1 MDPGL
6 DANGKTNKERTVKK
20 GLFSLLASRRFGP
33 FFFTQFLGAF
43 NDNVFR
49 QALILLIASGA
60 VTAVSVNTLNN
71 VALALFILPFFL
83 FSALAGQVADK
94 YDKAS
99 LVRKIKFVEVCI
111 MSAAAV
117 GFFFD
122 AVYFL
127 LGVLFCMGLQSTFF
141 GPIKYSIIPQ
151 QLDDKELVSGNALVE
166 MGTFLAILLGSIS
179 GVLLKMDGVGDGV
192 VAITVVGLALLG
204 YLAAR
209 GIPSA
214 PAADHGLKINWNL
227 WKETWHIVGYAREV
241 KSVWMCVLGI
251 SWFWFLGAAYTTQ
264 LKVYVD
270 DYLLGTDGLYAV
282 LLGTFSIG
290 IGLGSFLCE
299 KLSGKRVELGLV
311 PLGSIGLSVFGV
323 DLFFSYAG
331 LAGNG
336 QVDIAGFLQQAGGYR
351 VLMDLLGIGVF
362 GGFYIV
368 PLFAFIQ
375 HRSNP
380 KHLSR
385 IIAANNI
392 LNALLM
398 VGSAVA
404 GIVLVGLL
412 ELTVPQFFLALA
424 LANVLVASYI
434 YTVVPEFLIR
444 LLVWMLTHTM
454 YRVKHHG
461 MEHIP
466 DEGPCMLVCNHV
478 SYVDALLLAGAI
490 RRPVRFVMFKPI
502 YDMPLLNYIFRT
514 GKTIPI
520 DSKTRNPVIYE
531 RAFVRIREELE
542 AGEVVCIFPEGKL
555 TDDGEVAEFRAG
567 IEKIVADYPVPVI
580 PMALSGLW
588 GSFFSHKGGKALT
601 RLPRRFWSRIK
612 LAVGDAV
619 APEQVRADDLR
630 ERVLAL
636 RERP

>member
-1 MDPGL
+1 M
-6 DANGKTNKERTVKK
+6 KK

-192 VAITVVGLALLG
+192 VAITVVALALLG

-214 PAADHGLKINWNL
+214 PAADDGLKINWNL

-299 KLSGKRVELGLV
+299 NSPASGWSWGWCRWA
-311 PLGSIGLSVFGV
+311 P
-323 DLFFSYAG
+323 
-331 LAGNG
+331 
-336 QVDIAGFLQQAGGYR
+336 
-351 VLMDLLGIGVF
+351 
-362 GGFYIV
+362 
-368 PLFAFIQ
+368 
-375 HRSNP
+375 
-380 KHLSR
+380 
-385 IIAANNI
+385 
-392 LNALLM
+392 
-398 VGSAVA
+398 SA
-404 GIVLVGLL
+404 
-412 ELTVPQFFLALA
+412 
-424 LANVLVASYI
+424 
-434 YTVVPEFLIR
+434 
-444 LLVWMLTHTM
+444 
-454 YRVKHHG
+454 
-461 MEHIP
+461 
-466 DEGPCMLVCNHV
+466 
-478 SYVDALLLAGAI
+478 
-490 RRPVRFVMFKPI
+490 
-502 YDMPLLNYIFRT
+502 
-514 GKTIPI
+514 
-520 DSKTRNPVIYE
+520 
-531 RAFVRIREELE
+531 
-542 AGEVVCIFPEGKL
+542 
-555 TDDGEVAEFRAG
+555 
-567 IEKIVADYPVPVI
+567 
-580 PMALSGLW
+580 
-588 GSFFSHKGGKALT
+588 
-601 RLPRRFWSRIK
+601 
-612 LAVGDAV
+612 
-619 APEQVRADDLR
+619 
-630 ERVLAL
+630 
-636 RERP
+636 

>member
-20 GLFSLLASRRFGP
+20 GLRSLLASRRFGP

-179 GVLLKMDGVGDGV
+179 GVLLKMEGVGDGV
-192 VAITVVGLALLG
+192 VAVAVVGLALLG

-214 PAADHGLKINWNL
+214 PAADETLTLNWNL

-270 DYLLGTDGLYAV
+270 DYLLGTDGLYAL

-290 IGLGSFLCE
+290 IGLVSFLCE

-311 PLGSIGLSVFGV
+311 PLGSIGLSVFGI

-331 LAGNG
+331 LEGSG

-404 GIVLVGLL
+404 GIVLVGML

-434 YTVVPEFLIR
+434 YSVVPEFLIR

-520 DSKTRNPVIYE
+520 DSKVRNPAIYE

-612 LAVGDAV
+612 LAVGEAV
-619 APEQVRADDLR
+619 APQQVRAEDLR

>member
-1 MDPGL
+1 M
-6 DANGKTNKERTVKK
+6 KK

-192 VAITVVGLALLG
+192 VAITVVALALLG

-214 PAADHGLKINWNL
+214 PAADDGLKINWNL

-331 LAGNG
+331 LQGNG

-404 GIVLVGLL
+404 GIVLVGVL

-490 RRPVRFVMFKPI
+490 RRPVRFVMFKP

-555 TDDGEVAEFRAG
+555 TEDGEVAEFRAG

-601 RLPRRFWSRIK
+601 RLPSRFWSRIK

-630 ERVLAL
+630 ERVMTL

>member
-1 MDPGL
+1 M
-6 DANGKTNKERTVKK
+6 KK
-20 GLFSLLASRRFGP
+20 GLFSLVASRRFGP

-49 QALILLIASGA
+49 QALILLIASGV
-60 VTAVSVNTLNN
+60 VTGLSVNTLNN
-71 VALALFILPFFL
+71 VALALFIVPFFL

-94 YDKAS
+94 YDKAT
-99 LVRKIKFVEVCI
+99 LVRKIKFAEICI
-111 MSAAAV
+111 MSVAAV
-117 GFFFD
+117 GFYFD

-151 QLDDKELVSGNALVE
+151 HLDDKELVSGNALVE

-179 GVLLKMDGVGDGV
+179 GVLLKMEGVGDGV
-192 VAITVVGLALLG
+192 VATTVVGLALLG
-204 YLAAR
+204 YLSAGA
-209 GIPSA
+209 IPSA
-214 PAADHGLKINWNL
+214 PAADSGLKLNWNL
-227 WKETWHIVGYAREV
+227 FKETWHIVGYAREV

-270 DYLLGTDGLYAV
+270 DYLLGTDGLYAL

-311 PLGSIGLSVFGV
+311 PLGSIGLSLFGI

-331 LAGNG
+331 LQGTE

-351 VLMDLLGIGVF
+351 VLIDLLGIGVF

-398 VGSAVA
+398 VLSAAA
-404 GIVLVGLL
+404 GIVLIGLL

-424 LANVLVASYI
+424 LANILVASYI

-454 YRVKHHG
+454 YRVKHEG
-461 MEHIP
+461 MDKIP
-466 DEGPCMLVCNHV
+466 EEGACVLVCNHV

-502 YDMPLLNYIFRT
+502 YDMPVLNYIFRT

-520 DSKTRNPVIYE
+520 DSKSRNPEIYE
-531 RAFVRIREELE
+531 RAFERIREELAE
-542 AGEVVCIFPEGKL
+542 GEVVCIFPEGKL
-555 TDDGEVAEFRAG
+555 TGDGEVDEFKAG
-567 IEKIVADYPVPVI
+567 IEKIIADTPVPVV

-612 LAVGDAV
+612 LNVGDAV
-619 APEQVRADDLR
+619 LPGEVQAADLR